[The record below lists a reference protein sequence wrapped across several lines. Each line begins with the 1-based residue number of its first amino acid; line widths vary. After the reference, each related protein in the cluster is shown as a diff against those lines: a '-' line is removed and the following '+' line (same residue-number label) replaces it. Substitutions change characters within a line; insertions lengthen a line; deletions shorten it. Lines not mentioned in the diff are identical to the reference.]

1 MAQAATALEVV
12 QAEDTASSNLQIVFA
27 SKMKLDELSKSV
39 IDEFRADLL
48 RLAGTQLAETTA
60 ANVDT
65 LCTAWTQVQERYK
78 SRSTALATFKTE
90 LANTINFFK
99 REHAEELREELQQL
113 VDKCDQ
119 ELQERSQVDEYIQE
133 QKATLMKWMSELDTG
148 DHPTTAAGGRKTARK
163 RASKKTTKDQHHDV

>member
-1 MAQAATALEVV
+1 MAEAATALELV
-12 QAEDTASSNLQIVFA
+12 QAENTVSSNLQIVFA

-39 IDEFRADLL
+39 VDEFRADLL
-48 RLAGTQLAETTA
+48 RLAGTQLTEATP

-133 QKATLMKWMSELDTG
+133 QKATLMSWMSELDTG
-148 DHPTTAAGGRKTARK
+148 DHQTTAAGERKTARK
-163 RASKKTTKDQHHDV
+163 RASKKTTKDQDHDV